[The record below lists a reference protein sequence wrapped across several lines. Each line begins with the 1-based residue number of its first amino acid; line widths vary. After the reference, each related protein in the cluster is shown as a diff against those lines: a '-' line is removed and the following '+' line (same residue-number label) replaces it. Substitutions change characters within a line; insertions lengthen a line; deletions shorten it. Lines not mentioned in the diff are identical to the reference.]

1 MRTLS
6 RMYRRETDFF
16 FNAKKK
22 LRHIKDRMRSNLHA
36 FGIPGGDNREKEEE
50 EIFKEVMAGN
60 FP

>member
-1 MRTLS
+1 
-6 RMYRRETDFF
+6 MYLRETDFF